1 MIGTEDHL
9 VVGNGDRQG
18 ITGVHQ
24 ADSEVDEVEVVEAE
38 EVIEKV
44 VVMVEGAGHHLEV
57 LRLKVLF
64 LWKRGRLSIHSGIFD
79 PCNSRVLGPWP
90 LK

>member
-1 MIGTEDHL
+1 

-24 ADSEVDEVEVVEAE
+24 ADSEVDEGEVVEAEE

-44 VVMVEGAGHHLEV
+44 VVMADEMVAGAEHHLEV
-57 LRLKVLF
+57 LRPKASF
-64 LWKRGRLSIHSGIFD
+64 LWKRERLSIHCGTFD